1 MTQYK
6 LVNPTI
12 IGSLN
17 TTIKS
22 DTPDK
27 AIEKLWKNVSEHL
40 VGNVPNLLVTIR
52 EDGTKNLFHYNIKEK
67 VNSTKEAEISYNYV
81 DVKLSTKDRD
91 NFLGE
96 ADKVK
101 SQRGSGDDKDG
112 DGDEDDDGDRDKH
125 KNKHKD
131 KHKDKNKKKKRNRY
145 DDDKDDSDSSE
156 SESESEDEYYKFMKF
171 RKNTP
176 ISMYWY
182 TPSIYASTGTFKIY
196 TPVWRYPIIPYNEIW
211 IPKIF

>member
-17 TTIKS
+17 TTIKTNS
-22 DTPDK
+22 PDNAMK
-27 AIEKLWKNVSEHL
+27 QLWENLSEHL

-52 EDGTKNLFHYNIKEK
+52 EDGTKNLFHYNVKEK
-67 VNSTKEAEISYNYV
+67 VNSTKDAEISYDKVN
-81 DVKLSTKDRD
+81 VKLSAKDRD
-91 NFLGE
+91 NFLGQSE
-96 ADKVK
+96 KVV
-101 SQRGSGDDKDG
+101 SQRGSGSD
-112 DGDEDDDGDRDKH
+112 
-125 KNKHKD
+125 
-131 KHKDKNKKKKRNRY
+131 KKKKRSRY

-156 SESESEDEYYKFMKF
+156 SEEEDEYYKFMKF

-196 TPVWRYPIIPYNEIW
+196 TPVWRYPIVPYNEIW

>member
-17 TTIKS
+17 TTVKTNS
-22 DTPDK
+22 PDSAMK
-27 AIEKLWKNVSEHL
+27 QLWENLSEHL

-52 EDGTKNLFHYNIKEK
+52 EEGTKNLFHYNIKEK
-67 VNSTKEAEISYNYV
+67 VNSEKNAEISYDKI
-81 DVKLSTKDRD
+81 DVKLSTKERD
-91 NFLGE
+91 SFLKE
-96 ADKVK
+96 INRV
-101 SQRGSGDDKDG
+101 STQHGSGD
-112 DGDEDDDGDRDKH
+112 
-125 KNKHKD
+125 
-131 KHKDKNKKKKRNRY
+131 KKKRNRY
-145 DDDKDDSDSSE
+145 DDDDSDS

-182 TPSIYASTGTFKIY
+182 TPVVYASTGTLKVY
-196 TPVWRYPIIPYNEIW
+196 TPVWRYPIVPYNEIW
-211 IPKIF
+211 IPKVF